1 MGPVVSFQKVPKI
14 HFVHFWYMKVLN
26 LRFTQNLLLGQKLD
40 F

>member
-14 HFVHFWYMKVLN
+14 YFLVHESS
-26 LRFTQNLLLGQKLD
+26 TQNLFLGQKLD